1 MRIPVIALSLAF
13 LMPLQAFADKDGGK
27 GHGNDKHHDKH
38 HVHDG
43 KGVPPGLAKKGGVPP
58 GIAKKFGASKP
69 ERPYVAFDPRY
80 DDRAWFLI
88 EGRWVLK
95 RNFDSA
101 LRMEVRQSMLLPPVP
116 PPIPLPK
123 ISGSVDLRVVLFN

>member
-1 MRIPVIALSLAF
+1 MRTSAFALTLI
-13 LMPLQAFADKDGGK
+13 LLLPLYAFADKEGGK
-27 GHGNDKHHDKH
+27 GHGHDKH
-38 HVHDG
+38 HHKQHAHGD
-43 KGVPPGLAKKGGVPP
+43 KGIPPGLAKKDGLPP
-58 GIAKKFGASKP
+58 GIAKKFGAAKP

-95 RNFDSA
+95 KHFDSA
-101 LRMEVRQSMLLPPVP
+101 LRLEVRQSFLLPPVP